1 MIVFLSCVAEKNDH
15 RCAAKDLYISP
26 LFQKSYAYAQ
36 QLNPDHIYILSAKY
50 YLLELDD
57 VISPY
62 NLTLKDMDAESKRI
76 WADKVVEKMK
86 EKSIDFNEDVV
97 FLTGTVYYQYL
108 LDYFPNHSL
117 PFAEAELGGIGYIL
131 QWLDQQIGFE
141 AASRIDEQFNK
152 INKEIKM
159 SKINRLKLAKLL
171 LKFAEVE
178 TDKGLLTYEGE
189 LEVGNEVFIE
199 KDGELIP
206 AEDGEYVAEDKTIV
220 VKDGK
225 IAEIVE
231 VNTEDEKPAPED
243 SVVVE
248 GEDVENP
255 TDNTIKE
262 DEKDVRIKELEGII
276 AEKDNEIESLKAEIE
291 EMKTKLQM
299 STDKSPKEKMK
310 EIEDAI
316 KQNPALKYFTNCK

>member
-1 MIVFLSCVAEKNDH
+1 
-15 RCAAKDLYISP
+15 
-26 LFQKSYAYAQ
+26 
-36 QLNPDHIYILSAKY
+36 
-50 YLLELDD
+50 
-57 VISPY
+57 
-62 NLTLKDMDAESKRI
+62 
-76 WADKVVEKMK
+76 
-86 EKSIDFNEDVV
+86 
-97 FLTGTVYYQYL
+97 
-108 LDYFPNHSL
+108 
-117 PFAEAELGGIGYIL
+117 
-131 QWLDQQIGFE
+131 
-141 AASRIDEQFNK
+141 
-152 INKEIKM
+152 M

-189 LEVGNEVFIE
+189 LVVGNEVFIE

-225 IAEIVE
+225 IAEIVMK
-231 VNTEDEKPAPED
+231 EDEQPVPI
-243 SVVVE
+243 E

-262 DEKDVRIKELEGII
+262 DEKDIKIAELEAVIK
-276 AEKDNEIESLKAEIE
+276 EKDNEIESLKAEIE

-316 KQNPALKYFTNCK
+316 KQNPALKYFK

>member
-1 MIVFLSCVAEKNDH
+1 M
-15 RCAAKDLYISP
+15 
-26 LFQKSYAYAQ
+26 
-36 QLNPDHIYILSAKY
+36 
-50 YLLELDD
+50 
-57 VISPY
+57 
-62 NLTLKDMDAESKRI
+62 
-76 WADKVVEKMK
+76 
-86 EKSIDFNEDVV
+86 
-97 FLTGTVYYQYL
+97 
-108 LDYFPNHSL
+108 
-117 PFAEAELGGIGYIL
+117 
-131 QWLDQQIGFE
+131 
-141 AASRIDEQFNK
+141 FNK
-152 INKEIKM
+152 KFM
-159 SKINRLKLAKLL
+159 LKLARMVM
-171 LKFAEVE
+171 KFAEVE

-189 LEVGNEVFIE
+189 LVVGNEVFIE

-225 IAEIVE
+225 IAEIVMK
-231 VNTEDEKPAPED
+231 EDEQPVPI
-243 SVVVE
+243 E

-262 DEKDVRIKELEGII
+262 DEKDLKIAELEAVI

-316 KQNPALKYFTNCK
+316 KQNPALKYFK

>member
-189 LEVGNEVFIE
+189 LVVGNEVFIE

-225 IAEIVE
+225 IAEIVMK
-231 VNTEDEKPAPED
+231 EDEQPVPI
-243 SVVVE
+243 E

-262 DEKDVRIKELEGII
+262 DEKDVKIAELEAVI
-276 AEKDNEIESLKAEIE
+276 AEKDKEIESLKAEIE

-316 KQNPALKYFTNCK
+316 KQNPALKYFK

>member
-1 MIVFLSCVAEKNDH
+1 M
-15 RCAAKDLYISP
+15 
-26 LFQKSYAYAQ
+26 
-36 QLNPDHIYILSAKY
+36 
-50 YLLELDD
+50 
-57 VISPY
+57 
-62 NLTLKDMDAESKRI
+62 
-76 WADKVVEKMK
+76 
-86 EKSIDFNEDVV
+86 
-97 FLTGTVYYQYL
+97 
-108 LDYFPNHSL
+108 
-117 PFAEAELGGIGYIL
+117 
-131 QWLDQQIGFE
+131 
-141 AASRIDEQFNK
+141 FNK
-152 INKEIKM
+152 KFM
-159 SKINRLKLAKLL
+159 LKLARMVM
-171 LKFAEVE
+171 KFAEVE

-189 LEVGNEVFIE
+189 LVVGNEVFIE

-225 IAEIVE
+225 IAEIVMK
-231 VNTEDEKPAPED
+231 EDEQPVPI
-243 SVVVE
+243 E

-262 DEKDVRIKELEGII
+262 DEKEVKIAELEAVI
-276 AEKDNEIESLKAEIE
+276 AEKDKEIESLKAEIE

>member
-1 MIVFLSCVAEKNDH
+1 
-15 RCAAKDLYISP
+15 
-26 LFQKSYAYAQ
+26 
-36 QLNPDHIYILSAKY
+36 
-50 YLLELDD
+50 
-57 VISPY
+57 
-62 NLTLKDMDAESKRI
+62 
-76 WADKVVEKMK
+76 
-86 EKSIDFNEDVV
+86 
-97 FLTGTVYYQYL
+97 
-108 LDYFPNHSL
+108 
-117 PFAEAELGGIGYIL
+117 
-131 QWLDQQIGFE
+131 
-141 AASRIDEQFNK
+141 
-152 INKEIKM
+152 M

-189 LEVGNEVFIE
+189 LVVGNEVFIE

-225 IAEIVE
+225 VAEIVE
-231 VNTEDEKPAPED
+231 VNKEDEQPTNEEG
-243 SVVVE
+243 VMIE

-262 DEKDVRIKELEGII
+262 DEKDVKIAELEAVI
-276 AEKDNEIESLKAEIE
+276 AEKDAKIKSLEAEIE

>member
-1 MIVFLSCVAEKNDH
+1 
-15 RCAAKDLYISP
+15 
-26 LFQKSYAYAQ
+26 
-36 QLNPDHIYILSAKY
+36 
-50 YLLELDD
+50 
-57 VISPY
+57 
-62 NLTLKDMDAESKRI
+62 
-76 WADKVVEKMK
+76 
-86 EKSIDFNEDVV
+86 
-97 FLTGTVYYQYL
+97 
-108 LDYFPNHSL
+108 
-117 PFAEAELGGIGYIL
+117 
-131 QWLDQQIGFE
+131 
-141 AASRIDEQFNK
+141 
-152 INKEIKM
+152 M

-231 VNTEDEKPAPED
+231 VNTEDEKPAPEEEVMIEGVD
-243 SVVVE
+243 NPSPEEEVV
-248 GEDVENP
+248 
-255 TDNTIKE
+255 E
-262 DEKDVRIKELEGII
+262 DEKDIRIKELEGII
-276 AEKDNEIESLKAEIE
+276 AEKDNEIESLKKEIE

-316 KQNPALKYFTNCK
+316 KQNPALRYFTDCK

>member
-1 MIVFLSCVAEKNDH
+1 M
-15 RCAAKDLYISP
+15 
-26 LFQKSYAYAQ
+26 
-36 QLNPDHIYILSAKY
+36 
-50 YLLELDD
+50 
-57 VISPY
+57 
-62 NLTLKDMDAESKRI
+62 
-76 WADKVVEKMK
+76 
-86 EKSIDFNEDVV
+86 
-97 FLTGTVYYQYL
+97 
-108 LDYFPNHSL
+108 
-117 PFAEAELGGIGYIL
+117 
-131 QWLDQQIGFE
+131 
-141 AASRIDEQFNK
+141 FNK
-152 INKEIKM
+152 KFM
-159 SKINRLKLAKLL
+159 LKLARMVM
-171 LKFAEVE
+171 KFAEVE

-189 LEVGNEVFIE
+189 LVVGNEVFIE

-225 IAEIVE
+225 IAEIVMK
-231 VNTEDEKPAPED
+231 EDEQPVPI
-243 SVVVE
+243 E

-262 DEKDVRIKELEGII
+262 DEKDLKIAELEAVI

>member
-1 MIVFLSCVAEKNDH
+1 M
-15 RCAAKDLYISP
+15 
-26 LFQKSYAYAQ
+26 
-36 QLNPDHIYILSAKY
+36 
-50 YLLELDD
+50 
-57 VISPY
+57 
-62 NLTLKDMDAESKRI
+62 
-76 WADKVVEKMK
+76 
-86 EKSIDFNEDVV
+86 
-97 FLTGTVYYQYL
+97 
-108 LDYFPNHSL
+108 
-117 PFAEAELGGIGYIL
+117 
-131 QWLDQQIGFE
+131 
-141 AASRIDEQFNK
+141 FNK
-152 INKEIKM
+152 KFM
-159 SKINRLKLAKLL
+159 LKLARMVM
-171 LKFAEVE
+171 KFAEVE

-189 LEVGNEVFIE
+189 LVVGNEVFIE

-231 VNTEDEKPAPED
+231 VNTEDEQPVPI
-243 SVVVE
+243 E

-262 DEKDVRIKELEGII
+262 DEKDVKIAELEAVI
-276 AEKDNEIESLKAEIE
+276 AEKDKEIESLKAEIE

-316 KQNPALKYFTNCK
+316 KQNPALKYFK

>member
-1 MIVFLSCVAEKNDH
+1 
-15 RCAAKDLYISP
+15 
-26 LFQKSYAYAQ
+26 
-36 QLNPDHIYILSAKY
+36 
-50 YLLELDD
+50 
-57 VISPY
+57 
-62 NLTLKDMDAESKRI
+62 
-76 WADKVVEKMK
+76 
-86 EKSIDFNEDVV
+86 
-97 FLTGTVYYQYL
+97 
-108 LDYFPNHSL
+108 
-117 PFAEAELGGIGYIL
+117 
-131 QWLDQQIGFE
+131 
-141 AASRIDEQFNK
+141 
-152 INKEIKM
+152 M

-189 LEVGNEVFIE
+189 LVVGNEVFIE

-225 IAEIVE
+225 IAEIVMK
-231 VNTEDEKPAPED
+231 EDEQPVPI
-243 SVVVE
+243 E

-262 DEKDVRIKELEGII
+262 DEKEVKIAELEAVI
-276 AEKDNEIESLKAEIE
+276 AEKDKEIESLKAEIE

>member
-1 MIVFLSCVAEKNDH
+1 M
-15 RCAAKDLYISP
+15 
-26 LFQKSYAYAQ
+26 
-36 QLNPDHIYILSAKY
+36 
-50 YLLELDD
+50 
-57 VISPY
+57 
-62 NLTLKDMDAESKRI
+62 
-76 WADKVVEKMK
+76 
-86 EKSIDFNEDVV
+86 
-97 FLTGTVYYQYL
+97 
-108 LDYFPNHSL
+108 
-117 PFAEAELGGIGYIL
+117 
-131 QWLDQQIGFE
+131 
-141 AASRIDEQFNK
+141 FNK
-152 INKEIKM
+152 KFM
-159 SKINRLKLAKLL
+159 LKLARMVMQ
-171 LKFAEVE
+171 FAEVE

-206 AEDGEYVAEDKTIV
+206 AEDGEYVAGDKTIT

-225 IAEIVE
+225 IVEIVE
-231 VNTEDEKPAPED
+231 VEKEVEQLVPI
-243 SVVVE
+243 E

-262 DEKDVRIKELEGII
+262 DEKDVKIAELEAVIV
-276 AEKDNEIESLKAEIE
+276 EKDKEIESLKAEIE

>member
-1 MIVFLSCVAEKNDH
+1 M
-15 RCAAKDLYISP
+15 
-26 LFQKSYAYAQ
+26 
-36 QLNPDHIYILSAKY
+36 
-50 YLLELDD
+50 
-57 VISPY
+57 
-62 NLTLKDMDAESKRI
+62 
-76 WADKVVEKMK
+76 
-86 EKSIDFNEDVV
+86 
-97 FLTGTVYYQYL
+97 
-108 LDYFPNHSL
+108 
-117 PFAEAELGGIGYIL
+117 
-131 QWLDQQIGFE
+131 
-141 AASRIDEQFNK
+141 FNK
-152 INKEIKM
+152 KFM
-159 SKINRLKLAKLL
+159 LKLARMLM
-171 LKFAEVE
+171 KFAEVE

-225 IAEIVE
+225 IAEVE
-231 VNTEDEKPAPED
+231 IEVEQPTPEE

-262 DEKDVRIKELEGII
+262 DEKDVKIAELEAVI
-276 AEKDNEIESLKAEIE
+276 AEKDKEIESLKAEIE

-316 KQNPALKYFTNCK
+316 KQNPALKYFK

>member
-1 MIVFLSCVAEKNDH
+1 
-15 RCAAKDLYISP
+15 
-26 LFQKSYAYAQ
+26 
-36 QLNPDHIYILSAKY
+36 
-50 YLLELDD
+50 
-57 VISPY
+57 
-62 NLTLKDMDAESKRI
+62 
-76 WADKVVEKMK
+76 
-86 EKSIDFNEDVV
+86 
-97 FLTGTVYYQYL
+97 
-108 LDYFPNHSL
+108 
-117 PFAEAELGGIGYIL
+117 
-131 QWLDQQIGFE
+131 
-141 AASRIDEQFNK
+141 
-152 INKEIKM
+152 M

-178 TDKGLLTYEGE
+178 TDKGLLTHEGE
-189 LEVGNEVFIE
+189 LVVGNEVFIE

-225 IAEIVE
+225 IAEIVMK
-231 VNTEDEKPAPED
+231 EDEQPVPI
-243 SVVVE
+243 E

-262 DEKDVRIKELEGII
+262 DEKDLKIAELEAVI

-316 KQNPALKYFTNCK
+316 KQNPALKFFTNCK

>member
-1 MIVFLSCVAEKNDH
+1 
-15 RCAAKDLYISP
+15 
-26 LFQKSYAYAQ
+26 
-36 QLNPDHIYILSAKY
+36 
-50 YLLELDD
+50 
-57 VISPY
+57 
-62 NLTLKDMDAESKRI
+62 
-76 WADKVVEKMK
+76 
-86 EKSIDFNEDVV
+86 
-97 FLTGTVYYQYL
+97 
-108 LDYFPNHSL
+108 
-117 PFAEAELGGIGYIL
+117 
-131 QWLDQQIGFE
+131 
-141 AASRIDEQFNK
+141 
-152 INKEIKM
+152 M
-159 SKINRLKLAKLL
+159 SKINRLKLARMLM
-171 LKFAEVE
+171 KFAEVE

-189 LEVGNEVFIE
+189 LVVGNEVFIE

-206 AEDGEYVAEDKTIV
+206 AEDGEYVAEDKTII

-231 VNTEDEKPAPED
+231 INKEDEQPAPED

-248 GEDVENP
+248 GEENP
-255 TDNTIKE
+255 SPEEGVVE

>member
-1 MIVFLSCVAEKNDH
+1 
-15 RCAAKDLYISP
+15 
-26 LFQKSYAYAQ
+26 
-36 QLNPDHIYILSAKY
+36 
-50 YLLELDD
+50 
-57 VISPY
+57 
-62 NLTLKDMDAESKRI
+62 
-76 WADKVVEKMK
+76 
-86 EKSIDFNEDVV
+86 
-97 FLTGTVYYQYL
+97 
-108 LDYFPNHSL
+108 
-117 PFAEAELGGIGYIL
+117 
-131 QWLDQQIGFE
+131 
-141 AASRIDEQFNK
+141 
-152 INKEIKM
+152 M

-189 LEVGNEVFIE
+189 LVVGNEVFIE

-231 VNTEDEKPAPED
+231 VNKEDEQPVPI
-243 SVVVE
+243 E

-262 DEKDVRIKELEGII
+262 DEKEVKIAELEAVI
-276 AEKDNEIESLKAEIE
+276 AEKDKEIESLKAEIE

-316 KQNPALKYFTNCK
+316 KQNPALKYFK

>member
-1 MIVFLSCVAEKNDH
+1 M
-15 RCAAKDLYISP
+15 
-26 LFQKSYAYAQ
+26 
-36 QLNPDHIYILSAKY
+36 
-50 YLLELDD
+50 
-57 VISPY
+57 
-62 NLTLKDMDAESKRI
+62 
-76 WADKVVEKMK
+76 
-86 EKSIDFNEDVV
+86 
-97 FLTGTVYYQYL
+97 
-108 LDYFPNHSL
+108 
-117 PFAEAELGGIGYIL
+117 
-131 QWLDQQIGFE
+131 
-141 AASRIDEQFNK
+141 FNK
-152 INKEIKM
+152 KFM
-159 SKINRLKLAKLL
+159 LKLARMLM
-171 LKFAEVE
+171 KFAEVE

-189 LEVGNEVFIE
+189 LVVGNEVFIE

-231 VNTEDEKPAPED
+231 IKKEDEKPTPED

-248 GEDVENP
+248 GEVVENP

-262 DEKDVRIKELEGII
+262 DEKDVKIAELEAVI
-276 AEKDNEIESLKAEIE
+276 AEKDKEIESLKAEIE

-310 EIEDAI
+310 EIEEAI

>member
-1 MIVFLSCVAEKNDH
+1 M
-15 RCAAKDLYISP
+15 
-26 LFQKSYAYAQ
+26 
-36 QLNPDHIYILSAKY
+36 
-50 YLLELDD
+50 
-57 VISPY
+57 
-62 NLTLKDMDAESKRI
+62 
-76 WADKVVEKMK
+76 
-86 EKSIDFNEDVV
+86 
-97 FLTGTVYYQYL
+97 
-108 LDYFPNHSL
+108 
-117 PFAEAELGGIGYIL
+117 
-131 QWLDQQIGFE
+131 
-141 AASRIDEQFNK
+141 FNK
-152 INKEIKM
+152 KFM
-159 SKINRLKLAKLL
+159 LKLARMVM
-171 LKFAEVE
+171 KFAEVE

-206 AEDGEYVAEDKTIV
+206 AEDGEYVAGDKTIT

-231 VNTEDEKPAPED
+231 VEKEDDQPTPED
-243 SVVVE
+243 RVMIE

-262 DEKDVRIKELEGII
+262 DEKDVKIAELEAVI
-276 AEKDNEIESLKAEIE
+276 AEKDKEIESLKAEIE

-316 KQNPALKYFTNCK
+316 KQNPALKYFK

>member
-1 MIVFLSCVAEKNDH
+1 M
-15 RCAAKDLYISP
+15 
-26 LFQKSYAYAQ
+26 
-36 QLNPDHIYILSAKY
+36 
-50 YLLELDD
+50 
-57 VISPY
+57 
-62 NLTLKDMDAESKRI
+62 
-76 WADKVVEKMK
+76 
-86 EKSIDFNEDVV
+86 
-97 FLTGTVYYQYL
+97 
-108 LDYFPNHSL
+108 
-117 PFAEAELGGIGYIL
+117 
-131 QWLDQQIGFE
+131 
-141 AASRIDEQFNK
+141 FNK
-152 INKEIKM
+152 KFM
-159 SKINRLKLAKLL
+159 LKLARMVM
-171 LKFAEVE
+171 KFAEVE

-189 LEVGNEVFIE
+189 LVVGNEVFIE

-206 AEDGEYVAEDKTIV
+206 AEDGEYVAVDKTIV

-231 VNTEDEKPAPED
+231 VNTEDEQPVPI
-243 SVVVE
+243 E

-262 DEKDVRIKELEGII
+262 DEKDVKIAELEAVIV
-276 AEKDNEIESLKAEIE
+276 EKDKEIESLKAEIE

>member
-189 LEVGNEVFIE
+189 LVVGNEVFIE

-225 IAEIVE
+225 IAEIVMK
-231 VNTEDEKPAPED
+231 EDEQPSPEEE
-243 SVVVE
+243 VMIE
-248 GEDVENP
+248 GEENP
-255 TDNTIKE
+255 SPEEGVVE

-316 KQNPALKYFTNCK
+316 KQNLALRYFTNCK

>member
-1 MIVFLSCVAEKNDH
+1 
-15 RCAAKDLYISP
+15 
-26 LFQKSYAYAQ
+26 
-36 QLNPDHIYILSAKY
+36 
-50 YLLELDD
+50 
-57 VISPY
+57 
-62 NLTLKDMDAESKRI
+62 
-76 WADKVVEKMK
+76 
-86 EKSIDFNEDVV
+86 
-97 FLTGTVYYQYL
+97 
-108 LDYFPNHSL
+108 
-117 PFAEAELGGIGYIL
+117 
-131 QWLDQQIGFE
+131 
-141 AASRIDEQFNK
+141 
-152 INKEIKM
+152 M

-189 LEVGNEVFIE
+189 LVVGNEVFIE

-231 VNTEDEKPAPED
+231 VNKEDEQPVPI
-243 SVVVE
+243 E

-316 KQNPALKYFTNCK
+316 KQNPALKYFK

>member
-1 MIVFLSCVAEKNDH
+1 M
-15 RCAAKDLYISP
+15 
-26 LFQKSYAYAQ
+26 
-36 QLNPDHIYILSAKY
+36 
-50 YLLELDD
+50 
-57 VISPY
+57 
-62 NLTLKDMDAESKRI
+62 
-76 WADKVVEKMK
+76 
-86 EKSIDFNEDVV
+86 
-97 FLTGTVYYQYL
+97 
-108 LDYFPNHSL
+108 
-117 PFAEAELGGIGYIL
+117 
-131 QWLDQQIGFE
+131 
-141 AASRIDEQFNK
+141 FNK
-152 INKEIKM
+152 KFM
-159 SKINRLKLAKLL
+159 LKLARMVM
-171 LKFAEVE
+171 KFAEVE

-189 LEVGNEVFIE
+189 LVVGNEVFIE

-231 VNTEDEKPAPED
+231 KEDEQPVPI
-243 SVVVE
+243 E

-262 DEKDVRIKELEGII
+262 DEKDVKIAELEAVIV
-276 AEKDNEIESLKAEIE
+276 EKDKEIESLKAEIE

>member
-1 MIVFLSCVAEKNDH
+1 M
-15 RCAAKDLYISP
+15 
-26 LFQKSYAYAQ
+26 
-36 QLNPDHIYILSAKY
+36 
-50 YLLELDD
+50 
-57 VISPY
+57 
-62 NLTLKDMDAESKRI
+62 
-76 WADKVVEKMK
+76 
-86 EKSIDFNEDVV
+86 
-97 FLTGTVYYQYL
+97 
-108 LDYFPNHSL
+108 
-117 PFAEAELGGIGYIL
+117 
-131 QWLDQQIGFE
+131 
-141 AASRIDEQFNK
+141 FNK
-152 INKEIKM
+152 KFM
-159 SKINRLKLAKLL
+159 LKLARMIMQ
-171 LKFAEVE
+171 FAEVE

-189 LEVGNEVFIE
+189 LVVGNEVFIE

-231 VNTEDEKPAPED
+231 IKKEDEQPAPED

-248 GEDVENP
+248 GEENP
-255 TDNTIKE
+255 SPEEEVVE

-276 AEKDNEIESLKAEIE
+276 AEKDKEIESLKAEIE

>member
-1 MIVFLSCVAEKNDH
+1 
-15 RCAAKDLYISP
+15 
-26 LFQKSYAYAQ
+26 
-36 QLNPDHIYILSAKY
+36 
-50 YLLELDD
+50 
-57 VISPY
+57 
-62 NLTLKDMDAESKRI
+62 
-76 WADKVVEKMK
+76 
-86 EKSIDFNEDVV
+86 
-97 FLTGTVYYQYL
+97 
-108 LDYFPNHSL
+108 
-117 PFAEAELGGIGYIL
+117 
-131 QWLDQQIGFE
+131 
-141 AASRIDEQFNK
+141 
-152 INKEIKM
+152 M

-189 LEVGNEVFIE
+189 LVVGNEVFIE

-225 IAEIVE
+225 IAEIVMK
-231 VNTEDEKPAPED
+231 EDEKPAPED

-262 DEKDVRIKELEGII
+262 DEKDVKIAELEAVI
-276 AEKDNEIESLKAEIE
+276 AEKDAKIKSLEAEIE

-310 EIEDAI
+310 EIEEAI
-316 KQNPALKYFTNCK
+316 KQNPALKYFK

>member
-1 MIVFLSCVAEKNDH
+1 M
-15 RCAAKDLYISP
+15 
-26 LFQKSYAYAQ
+26 
-36 QLNPDHIYILSAKY
+36 
-50 YLLELDD
+50 
-57 VISPY
+57 
-62 NLTLKDMDAESKRI
+62 
-76 WADKVVEKMK
+76 
-86 EKSIDFNEDVV
+86 
-97 FLTGTVYYQYL
+97 
-108 LDYFPNHSL
+108 
-117 PFAEAELGGIGYIL
+117 
-131 QWLDQQIGFE
+131 
-141 AASRIDEQFNK
+141 FNK
-152 INKEIKM
+152 KFM
-159 SKINRLKLAKLL
+159 LKLARMVM
-171 LKFAEVE
+171 KFAEVE

-189 LEVGNEVFIE
+189 LVVGNEVFIE

-225 IAEIVE
+225 IAEIVMK
-231 VNTEDEKPAPED
+231 EDEQPALI
-243 SVVVE
+243 E

-262 DEKDVRIKELEGII
+262 DEKDLKIAELEAVI

-316 KQNPALKYFTNCK
+316 KQNPALKYFK

>member
-1 MIVFLSCVAEKNDH
+1 
-15 RCAAKDLYISP
+15 
-26 LFQKSYAYAQ
+26 
-36 QLNPDHIYILSAKY
+36 
-50 YLLELDD
+50 
-57 VISPY
+57 
-62 NLTLKDMDAESKRI
+62 
-76 WADKVVEKMK
+76 
-86 EKSIDFNEDVV
+86 
-97 FLTGTVYYQYL
+97 
-108 LDYFPNHSL
+108 
-117 PFAEAELGGIGYIL
+117 
-131 QWLDQQIGFE
+131 
-141 AASRIDEQFNK
+141 
-152 INKEIKM
+152 M

-189 LEVGNEVFIE
+189 LVVGNEVFIE

-231 VNTEDEKPAPED
+231 VEQPAPEGEVMIEGVD
-243 SVVVE
+243 NPSSEEEVV
-248 GEDVENP
+248 
-255 TDNTIKE
+255 E
-262 DEKDVRIKELEGII
+262 DEKDIRIKELEGII
-276 AEKDNEIESLKAEIE
+276 AGKDKEIESLKAEIE

>member
-1 MIVFLSCVAEKNDH
+1 
-15 RCAAKDLYISP
+15 
-26 LFQKSYAYAQ
+26 
-36 QLNPDHIYILSAKY
+36 
-50 YLLELDD
+50 
-57 VISPY
+57 
-62 NLTLKDMDAESKRI
+62 
-76 WADKVVEKMK
+76 
-86 EKSIDFNEDVV
+86 
-97 FLTGTVYYQYL
+97 
-108 LDYFPNHSL
+108 
-117 PFAEAELGGIGYIL
+117 
-131 QWLDQQIGFE
+131 
-141 AASRIDEQFNK
+141 
-152 INKEIKM
+152 M

-189 LEVGNEVFIE
+189 LVVGNEVFIE

-225 IAEIVE
+225 IAEIVMK
-231 VNTEDEKPAPED
+231 EDEQPVPI
-243 SVVVE
+243 E

-255 TDNTIKE
+255 IDNTIKE
-262 DEKDVRIKELEGII
+262 DEKDVKIAGLEAVI
-276 AEKDNEIESLKAEIE
+276 AEKDKEIESLKAEIE

-316 KQNPALKYFTNCK
+316 KQNPALKFFTNCK

>member
-1 MIVFLSCVAEKNDH
+1 M
-15 RCAAKDLYISP
+15 
-26 LFQKSYAYAQ
+26 
-36 QLNPDHIYILSAKY
+36 
-50 YLLELDD
+50 
-57 VISPY
+57 
-62 NLTLKDMDAESKRI
+62 
-76 WADKVVEKMK
+76 
-86 EKSIDFNEDVV
+86 
-97 FLTGTVYYQYL
+97 
-108 LDYFPNHSL
+108 
-117 PFAEAELGGIGYIL
+117 
-131 QWLDQQIGFE
+131 
-141 AASRIDEQFNK
+141 FNK
-152 INKEIKM
+152 KFM
-159 SKINRLKLAKLL
+159 LKLARMVM
-171 LKFAEVE
+171 KFAEVE

-189 LEVGNEVFIE
+189 LVVGNEVFIE

-231 VNTEDEKPAPED
+231 VNKEDEQPVPI
-243 SVVVE
+243 E

-262 DEKDVRIKELEGII
+262 DEKDVKIAELEAVI
-276 AEKDNEIESLKAEIE
+276 AEKDKEIESLKAEIE

-316 KQNPALKYFTNCK
+316 KQNPALRYFTNCK